1 MSWGVVKDEVNHI
14 TTLDKKWLFKLWK
27 FFHYFWVNG
36 LSSFEICKIDSVE
49 FLSYDVLPNCCC
61 LCFVSLLEE
70 NRQELVFFSSDFF
83 LFIRRFIHMHRSK
96 KMHLP
101 SLTMVPLLMQSAIL
115 RCNKKIRGDNSLI
128 GWKYSFYFYF
138 ETKIYHKLHSL
149 IMKKKE
155 YLFHINIYFRTY
167 FPFVCLTFLY

>member
-1 MSWGVVKDEVNHI
+1 MIRNDYLNYE
-14 TTLDKKWLFKLWK
+14 
-27 FFHYFWVNG
+27 
-36 LSSFEICKIDSVE
+36 SSFTISESMDWVLLKFAKSTLWNSFLTMFCQTAAASVLCRYWKRIGKNWSFSRQISFFSFGDLFICTEAKKCIFLPSQWCL
-49 FLSYDVLPNCCC
+49 FSCKALSYAA
-61 LCFVSLLEE
+61 
-70 NRQELVFFSSDFF
+70 
-83 LFIRRFIHMHRSK
+83 
-96 KMHLP
+96 
-101 SLTMVPLLMQSAIL
+101 T
-115 RCNKKIRGDNSLI
+115 KKIRGDNSLI